1 MDAFDGS
8 LEGTVFGE
16 ISDNDAENKVFFVV
30 SASTAQLVYNKP
42 GWVRSSDRNE
52 WYKVKVTRN
61 GEGYKVQYAQVGD
74 PNTDIKEVTIPKTPG
89 YNFTFFSLETGKTVS
104 VEPLKEKWDIVW
116 GYNIAYTTIMD
127 GRPYYMQDLILINNI
142 GGVEVAEV
150 LTANI
155 AYDSFNTSHVSQITF
170 SDKRNAIADKWRST
184 SKGVSTD
191 RYYVIKDPNDN
202 YYKLR
207 FLHFHAKDGGV
218 RGRPEIEYHL
228 IK

>member
-1 MDAFDGS
+1 
-8 LEGTVFGE
+8 
-16 ISDNDAENKVFFVV
+16 
-30 SASTAQLVYNKP
+30 
-42 GWVRSSDRNE
+42 VRSPDKSQ

-61 GEGYKVQYAQVGD
+61 GEGYKVQYAQVSD
-74 PNTDIKEVTIPKTPG
+74 PKTDIKEVTIPKTPG
-89 YNFTFFSLETGKTVS
+89 YNFTFFSLETEKTVS

-116 GYNIAYTTIMD
+116 GYNIAYTNIMG

-150 LTANI
+150 KTVDI
-155 AYDSFNTSHVSQITF
+155 SYDSFNTSHLSPIIF
-170 SDKRNAIADKWRST
+170 LKERDAIADQWRST
-184 SKGVSTD
+184 DTGVYTD

-218 RGRPEIEYHL
+218 RGRPEIAYQL